1 MHKEMSISQR
11 QLLVN
16 KIILGETHFQISG
29 KEYIHKPASR
39 ATLYKAELVYQ
50 DTIEENKYLGLLSNN
65 EVKPTLIGLGLWS
78 ADSDKVLE
86 GCEKAIKDSC
96 VELYRAAFDFKRQKD
111 IRRRLESLRHRQSD
125 MITRLRYFD
134 SATIEALATLQKTQY
149 IIVNSV
155 YDENGKLIDA
165 DDVPLLTRII
175 NEINKYNISIDDF
188 KQLAKTDPWRSIWS
202 VDNINIFGKP
212 SCDLTDEQRT
222 LVSLSKFYDSI
233 YEHPEC
239 PSDNVLN
246 DNDMLEGWLILQ
258 QRERE
263 ASKKQKSADNILG
276 LTDKM
281 KNAVGN
287 DVMIVAN
294 SPEEAFEINS
304 QNDMSSQIIKR
315 ERMAVIK
322 QKGTAEDMDFRDIK
336 LEALK
341 QANGR

>member
-1 MHKEMSISQR
+1 MSINQR

-29 KEYIHKPASR
+29 KEYVYKPPSR

-50 DTIEENKYLGLLSNN
+50 DSIEENKYLGLLSNN

-78 ADSDKVLE
+78 TDSDKTLE

-111 IRRRLESLRHRQSD
+111 IRRRLESLRKRQLD
-125 MITRLRYFD
+125 MITRLHYFD
-134 SATIEALATLQKTQY
+134 SNTIEALATLQKTQY
-149 IIVNSV
+149 LIVNSV
-155 YDENGKLIDA
+155 YDEDGKLIDA
-165 DDVPLLTRII
+165 DNFSLLTRII
-175 NEINKYNISIDDF
+175 NEINKYNISIEDF
-188 KQLAKTDPWRSIWS
+188 KELAKTDPWRSIWS
-202 VDNINIFGKP
+202 VDNVNIFGKP
-212 SCDLTDEQRT
+212 SCDLTEEQRT
-222 LVSLSKFYDSI
+222 LISLSKFYDSI
-233 YEHPEC
+233 YEHPDC
-239 PSDNVLN
+239 PNDNVLN
-246 DNDMLEGWLILQ
+246 DSDMLEGWLILQ

-263 ASKKQKSADNILG
+263 AARKQKSTDSILG

-287 DVMIVAN
+287 EVMIVAN
-294 SPEEAFEINS
+294 STAEAVEINS
-304 QNDMSSQIIKR
+304 QNDASSQMIKR

-322 QKGTAEDMDFRDIK
+322 SKGEAQDMDFRDIK

-341 QANGR
+341 QANGKR

>member
-1 MHKEMSISQR
+1 MSQR

-50 DTIEENKYLGLLSNN
+50 DAIEENKYLGLLSNN
-65 EVKPTLIGLGLWS
+65 EVKPTLVRLGMWS

-96 VELYRAAFDFKRQKD
+96 VELYRAAFDFKKQKD
-111 IRRRLESLRHRQSD
+111 IRRRLESLRKRQLD
-125 MITRLRYFD
+125 MSAQLRYFD
-134 SATIEALATLQKTQY
+134 SNTIEALATLQKTQY
-149 IIVNSV
+149 IVVNSV
-155 YDENGKLIDA
+155 YDEDNKLIDP
-165 DDVPLLTRII
+165 DNISLLTKII

-202 VDNINIFGKP
+202 VDNVNIFGKP
-212 SCDLTDEQRT
+212 SCDLTEEQRT
-222 LVSLSKFYDSI
+222 LISLSKFYDSI
-233 YEHPEC
+233 YEHPDC
-239 PSDNVLN
+239 PNDNVLN
-246 DNDMLEGWLILQ
+246 DADMLEGWLILQ

-263 ASKKQKSADNILG
+263 AARKQKSTDNILG

-287 DVMIVAN
+287 EVMIVAN
-294 SPEEAFEINS
+294 SREEAVEINS
-304 QNDMSSQIIKR
+304 QNDMSSQMIKK

-322 QKGTAEDMDFRDIK
+322 SKGEAQDMDFRDIR
-336 LEALK
+336 LEVLK
-341 QANGR
+341 QVNGK